1 MKLIK
6 LTQTLFAGLLLATN
20 LLTGTMAHA
29 EDTIKIGG
37 NLELSGAAAAYGTP
51 IAEALQLA
59 VEQRNEAGGLLD
71 GQQLELF
78 ITDNQSDLTEAAS
91 VATKLISQDVVGIIG
106 PTATGVAKAAI
117 PIISEGKMPTILGAS
132 TGDGLTLDESGN
144 VLEYLFRVCF
154 EDSFQGLAAGQYA
167 TETLEASSAII
178 ITDQALDYSLGL
190 ADSFTERFEA
200 NGGSIIKT
208 ESYTS
213 GDTDFSAILT
223 SLLGQDFDILYIS
236 GYYTETGLI
245 IKQARELGITQP
257 IIGGDG
263 YHSKTLI
270 ELAGAENASDIY
282 FTTHFYEGN
291 DDPKT
296 QQFIDDFSAKFG
308 KQPDTFAA
316 LGYDAA
322 NLLLDAIEIAGSTDT
337 EAITQAIGEIENFEG
352 ITGTFSFDDNHN
364 PIKPALMLKLE
375 NGEIASAEEVSA
387 E

>member
-1 MKLIK
+1 MNIRKIG
-6 LTQTLFAGLLLATN
+6 QTLLAGLLLSTT
-20 LLTGTMAHA
+20 LLTQTAYA
-29 EDTIKIGG
+29 QETIKIGG

-51 IAEALQLA
+51 IAEALELA
-59 VEQRNEAGGLLD
+59 IEQRNAAGGILD
-71 GQQLELF
+71 GQMIELL

-117 PIISEGKMPTILGAS
+117 PIITEGEMPTILGAS
-132 TGDGLTLDESGN
+132 TGDGLTLAEDGS

-167 TETLEASSAII
+167 SETLAAESAII

-190 ADSFTERFEA
+190 ADSFTQRFEE
-200 NGGSIIKT
+200 NGGSIVT
-208 ESYTS
+208 TQSYTS

-223 SLLGQDFDILYIS
+223 SLLGQDFDILYIP

-245 IKQARELGITQP
+245 IKQAREMGIMQP

-270 ELAGAENASDIY
+270 DLAGAENATDIY

-296 QQFIDDFSAKFG
+296 QQFIEDFSEKFG
-308 KQPDTFAA
+308 KQPDSFAA
-316 LGYDAA
+316 LGYDAS
-322 NLLLDAIEIAGSTDT
+322 NLLLDAIERAGSTDRQ
-337 EAITQAIGEIENFEG
+337 AIIQAIGETQDFEG
-352 ITGTFSFDDNHN
+352 ITGTFSFDDAHN

-375 NGEIASAEEVSA
+375 NGEITSAEEVSA

>member
-1 MKLIK
+1 MNIRKVG
-6 LTQTLFAGLLLATN
+6 QTLLTGLLLSTA
-20 LLTGTMAHA
+20 LLTTQTTYAQ
-29 EDTIKIGG
+29 DTIKIGG

-51 IAEALQLA
+51 IAEALELA
-59 VEQRNEAGGLLD
+59 IEQKNDAGGLLD
-71 GQQLELF
+71 GQLIELL

-117 PIISEGKMPTILGAS
+117 PIITEGEMPTILGAS
-132 TGDGLTLDESGN
+132 TGDGLTLAEDGS

-154 EDSFQGLAAGQYA
+154 EDSFQGLAAGEYA
-167 TETLEASSAII
+167 SEILTADSAII

-190 ADSFTERFEA
+190 ADSFTQRFEE
-200 NGGSIIKT
+200 NGGSILNT
-208 ESYTS
+208 QSYTS

-223 SLLGQDFDILYIS
+223 TLLAQDFDILYIP

-245 IKQARELGITQP
+245 IKQAREMGITQP

-270 ELAGAENASDIY
+270 ELAGAENATDIY

-296 QQFIDDFSAKFG
+296 QQFIDDYSEKFG

-316 LGYDAA
+316 LGYDAS
-322 NLLLDAIEIAGSTDT
+322 NLLLDAIERAGSTDRQ
-337 EAITQAIGEIENFEG
+337 AIIKAIGETQDFEG
-352 ITGTFSFDDNHN
+352 ITGTFSFDEEHN

-375 NGEIASAEEVSA
+375 NGEIVSAEEVSA

>member
-1 MKLIK
+1 MNIRKIG
-6 LTQTLFAGLLLATN
+6 QTLLTGLLLSTA
-20 LLTGTMAHA
+20 LLTTQTTYAQ
-29 EDTIKIGG
+29 DTIKIGG

-51 IAEALQLA
+51 IAEALELA
-59 VEQRNEAGGLLD
+59 IEQKNDAGGLLD
-71 GQQLELF
+71 GQLIELL

-117 PIISEGKMPTILGAS
+117 PIITEGEMPTILGAS
-132 TGDGLTLDESGN
+132 TGDGLTLAEDGS

-154 EDSFQGLAAGQYA
+154 EDSFQGLAAGEYA
-167 TETLEASSAII
+167 SEILTADSAII

-190 ADSFTERFEA
+190 ADSFTQRFEE
-200 NGGSIIKT
+200 NGGSILNT
-208 ESYTS
+208 QSYTS

-223 SLLGQDFDILYIS
+223 TLLAQDFDILYIP

-245 IKQARELGITQP
+245 IKQAREMGITQP

-270 ELAGAENASDIY
+270 ELAGAENATDIY

-296 QQFIDDFSAKFG
+296 QQFIDDYSEKFG

-316 LGYDAA
+316 LGYDAS
-322 NLLLDAIEIAGSTDT
+322 NLLLDAIERAGSTDRQ
-337 EAITQAIGEIENFEG
+337 AIIKAIGETQDFEG
-352 ITGTFSFDDNHN
+352 ITGTFSFDEEHN

-375 NGEIASAEEVSA
+375 NGEIVSAEEVSA

>member
-1 MKLIK
+1 MNIRKIGHTLLTGLLLSTAL
-6 LTQTLFAGLLLATN
+6 LTQTAYAQ
-20 LLTGTMAHA
+20 
-29 EDTIKIGG
+29 DTIKIGG

-51 IAEALQLA
+51 IAEALELA
-59 VEQRNEAGGLLD
+59 IEQKNDAGGLLD
-71 GQQLELF
+71 GQLIELL

-117 PIISEGKMPTILGAS
+117 PIITEGEMPTILGAS
-132 TGDGLTLDESGN
+132 TGDGLTLAEDGS

-154 EDSFQGLAAGQYA
+154 EDSFQGLAAGEYA
-167 TETLEASSAII
+167 SEILTADSAII

-190 ADSFTERFEA
+190 ADSFTQRFEE
-200 NGGSIIKT
+200 NGGSILNT
-208 ESYTS
+208 QSYTS

-223 SLLGQDFDILYIS
+223 TLLAQDFDILYIP

-245 IKQARELGITQP
+245 IKQAREMGITQP

-270 ELAGAENASDIY
+270 ELAGAENATDIY

-296 QQFIDDFSAKFG
+296 QQFIDDYSEKFG

-316 LGYDAA
+316 LGYDAS
-322 NLLLDAIEIAGSTDT
+322 NLLLDAIERAGSTDRK
-337 EAITQAIGEIENFEG
+337 AIIQAIGETQDFEG
-352 ITGTFSFDDNHN
+352 ITGTFSFDEEHN

-375 NGEIASAEEVSA
+375 NGEIVSAEEVSA

>member
-1 MKLIK
+1 MNIRKIGQTLLTGLLLSTAL
-6 LTQTLFAGLLLATN
+6 LTQTAYAQ
-20 LLTGTMAHA
+20 
-29 EDTIKIGG
+29 DTIKIGG

-51 IAEALQLA
+51 IAEALELA
-59 VEQRNEAGGLLD
+59 IEQKNDAGGLLD
-71 GQQLELF
+71 GQLIELL

-117 PIISEGKMPTILGAS
+117 PIITEGEMPTILGAS
-132 TGDGLTLDESGN
+132 TGDGLTLAEDGS

-154 EDSFQGLAAGQYA
+154 EDSFQGLAAGEYA
-167 TETLEASSAII
+167 SEILTADSAII

-190 ADSFTERFEA
+190 ADSFTQRFEE
-200 NGGSIIKT
+200 NGGSILNT
-208 ESYTS
+208 QSYTS

-223 SLLGQDFDILYIS
+223 TLLAQDFDILYIP

-245 IKQARELGITQP
+245 IKQAREMGITQP

-270 ELAGAENASDIY
+270 ELAGAENATDIY

-296 QQFIDDFSAKFG
+296 QQFIDDYSEKFG

-316 LGYDAA
+316 LGYDAS
-322 NLLLDAIEIAGSTDT
+322 NLLLDAIERAGSTDRQ
-337 EAITQAIGEIENFEG
+337 AIIKAIGETQDFEG
-352 ITGTFSFDDNHN
+352 ITGTFSFDEEHN

-375 NGEIASAEEVSA
+375 NGEIVSAEEVSA

>member
-1 MKLIK
+1 MKIRK
-6 LTQTLFAGLLLATN
+6 IGQTLLAT
-20 LLTGTMAHA
+20 LLLSGSLLAQTVYAQ
-29 EDTIKIGG
+29 DTIKIGG

-51 IAEALQLA
+51 IAEALELA
-59 VEQRNEAGGLLD
+59 IEQKNQAGGLLD
-71 GQQLELF
+71 GQQIELI
-78 ITDNQSDLTEAAS
+78 ITDNQSNLTEAAS

-106 PTATGVAKAAI
+106 PTATGVAKAAL
-117 PIISEGKMPTILGAS
+117 PIITEGKTPTILGAS
-132 TGDGLTLDESGN
+132 TGDGLTLAEDGS

-167 TETLEASSAII
+167 SATLEAKTAII

-190 ADSFTERFEA
+190 ADSFTQRFEA
-200 NGGSIIKT
+200 NGGSILNT
-208 ESYTS
+208 QSYTS

-223 SLLGQDFDILYIS
+223 TLLGQEFDILYIP

-270 ELAGAENASDIY
+270 ELAGAENATDIY

-291 DDPKT
+291 EDPKI
-296 QQFIDDFSAKFG
+296 QQFIEDYTGKFG
-308 KQPDTFAA
+308 KAPDTFAA
-316 LGYDAA
+316 LGYDAS
-322 NLLLDAIEIAGSTDT
+322 NLLLDAIERAGSSDR
-337 EAITQAIGEIENFEG
+337 EAIIKAIGETQDFAG
-352 ITGTFSFDDNHN
+352 ITGTFSFDEKHN

-375 NGEIASAEEVSA
+375 NGEIASAESVSA
-387 E
+387 D